1 MTQLQATLRDQN
13 VTLDALRA
21 AGTIPAVI
29 YGSGIS
35 ESMHVGVD
43 RELFKKA
50 WKAAGHSTAVTLSID
65 GKNHDVLIHDFQV
78 DPKTD
83 MVIHA
88 DFFALNKLTKVT
100 VQVELEFVGVS
111 PAVKSGLGILEKTL
125 HEIEIE
131 ALPKDLPKNI
141 EVDISGLENIHDQI
155 HVKDLKVGS
164 GVEIKTGADEVVA
177 VIGGLQEEVAE
188 SGEVD
193 LSSIEVEK
201 KGKKEDSEE
210 SAA

>member
-1 MTQLQATLRDQN
+1 MTQLQATLRDTN
-13 VTLDALRA
+13 VSLDALRT
-21 AGTIPAVI
+21 AGSIPAVV
-29 YGSGIS
+29 YGSGFS

-43 RELFKKA
+43 RESFKKA
-50 WKAAGHSTAVTLSID
+50 WKEAGHSTTVTLSVD
-65 GKNHDVLIHDFQV
+65 GKNYEVLIHDFQV

-88 DFFALNKLTKVT
+88 DFLALDKSVKVT
-100 VQVELEFVGVS
+100 VSVELEFVGVS

-125 HEIEIE
+125 HEIEVE

-164 GVEIKTGADEVVA
+164 GVEIKTGEDEVVA
-177 VIGGLQEEVAE
+177 VIGGLQEEVESPAE
-188 SGEVD
+188 ID

-201 KGKKEDSEE
+201 KGKKEEE
-210 SAA
+210 SAE

>member
-13 VTLDALRA
+13 ITLDALRA

-50 WKAAGHSTAVTLSID
+50 WKAAGSSTAVTLSID

-88 DFFALNKLTKVT
+88 DFLVLNKLVKVT
-100 VQVELEFVGVS
+100 VSVELEFVGVS

-141 EVDISGLENIHDQI
+141 EVDISGLESIHDQI
-155 HVKDLKVGS
+155 HVKDLKIAPGIEV
-164 GVEIKTGADEVVA
+164 KTGADEVVA
-177 VIGGLQEEVAE
+177 VIGGLQEEVE
-188 SGEVD
+188 STGEID
-193 LSSIEVEK
+193 LESIEVEK
-201 KGKKEDSEE
+201 KGKKDDEDSAE
-210 SAA
+210 

>member
-1 MTQLQATLRDQN
+1 M
-13 VTLDALRA
+13 RA

-43 RELFKKA
+43 RESFKKA

-88 DFFALNKLTKVT
+88 DFFALNKTTKVT

-141 EVDISGLENIHDQI
+141 EVDISGLANIHDQI
-155 HVKDLKVGS
+155 HVKDLKVSS
-164 GVEIKTGADEVVA
+164 GIEIKTGADEVVA
-177 VIGGLQEEVAE
+177 VIGGLQEEVE
-188 SGEVD
+188 SVEVD
-193 LSSIEVEK
+193 LDYLELFVCHWTS
-201 KGKKEDSEE
+201 
-210 SAA
+210 